1 MKYREICFGATKRH
15 ITSAAVKLNLNGFPC
30 KKINMLLNEN
40 LSRDFTEK
48 RVLIFFVFFSQDAY
62 VCVENSIR
70 LAREYLTKEVTNIP
84 VGDVFQLAITSYALV
99 DGGRINRDAFDK
111 LWPLRRTRTYYF
123 LNISRCTLFVYLG
136 V

>member
-1 MKYREICFGATKRH
+1 M
-15 ITSAAVKLNLNGFPC
+15 
-30 KKINMLLNEN
+30 
-40 LSRDFTEK
+40 
-48 RVLIFFVFFSQDAY
+48 
-62 VCVENSIR
+62 CVENSIR

-99 DGGRINRDAFDK
+99 DALRINRDAFDK